1 MVPTAEDHHDVAAE
15 AHRLHRAG
23 DHPLEVD
30 AEGRAPSAVQIRQGN
45 DEDGGDD
52 WRQEVQCEREP
63 QSMQPEEIERYE
75 REARVGRE
83 LRRNEFGGTDYS
95 QRGSRLI
102 RGGR

>member
-1 MVPTAEDHHDVAAE
+1 
-15 AHRLHRAG
+15 
-23 DHPLEVD
+23 
-30 AEGRAPSAVQIRQGN
+30 
-45 DEDGGDD
+45 
-52 WRQEVQCEREP
+52 VQCEREP